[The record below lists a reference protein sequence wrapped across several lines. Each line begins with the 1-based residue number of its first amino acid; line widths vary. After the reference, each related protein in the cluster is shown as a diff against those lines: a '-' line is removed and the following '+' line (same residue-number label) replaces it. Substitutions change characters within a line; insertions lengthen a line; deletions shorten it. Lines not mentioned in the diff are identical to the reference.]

1 MRNHILLLF
10 TLWISIIVAL
20 PARAEIIRGRVVDAE
35 TKEALQGVDLLC
47 TGAYSRNGTNINY
60 SSHLP
65 TDSLGR
71 FLFYSNTSG
80 KITAKLIGYYP
91 KELNYIAIY
100 DNHRDTVD
108 LGDILLKPSEV
119 MMKALDVKG
128 RMRRFT
134 MSGDTIVFHPEA
146 FHLEKGARLEELIA
160 QLPGVEMGGNGLT
173 FNGKPIR
180 VVMNGER
187 LPGGADFYNNLPA
200 EAVETIKAYNKAS
213 EFSERTGKD
222 DGREDMVLDLKIKKS
237 FLDKFYGDVKG
248 AYQTKKHYEADASV
262 RKLSENNPL
271 MITAAVNDLNKQNRR
286 TMRMSSS
293 NVSKDFGREQYG
305 AAGYQHN
312 WNRKEAGQTL
322 RRNWSASGG
331 VAHDDRW
338 SRNRSDTENFF
349 PGKDYN
355 YTTTSSYLRNHAINP
370 NAEVTFQNAFNVKNT
385 IRFNATFDHKR
396 LRSRSD
402 NRSAQFDTDPYD
414 SWQHPLTTAFDSL
427 SLPGM
432 LLRNRTKSVS
442 EGHSS
447 TVGANATWTHY
458 IKQGS
463 LGLTGAVNYS
473 ESLQDGQ
480 TERLIEHFIGDG
492 LTSTLQQST
501 HTPTKRVSARLTA
514 TASKWVHKNVLLDVN
529 YRFQDT
535 HRHDTE
541 DFFENSMRNES
552 NSYDD
557 RYTSDRHTID
567 VGSTINLNT
576 VQLLPKLSWEAVR
589 EHEDYTRGNLD
600 TTTTRHAM
608 FLQPEL
614 KAKWKI
620 TKMSTLELNYGLR
633 TSQPN
638 LIETLHYRDDSDPLY
653 IREGNPNLRNMH
665 TNTLALTYNATNSKQ
680 QRMLSIGLNFQN
692 SDRAVQ
698 FVQTYNPLTSVYVTH
713 PEMVRGGRQASVS
726 MGLDQGLGN
735 EFRLKSNL
743 TIPYG
748 QMFGYLT
755 RTSESEALQLNRRR
769 SFSPTENLTLSYDH
783 QWLKCSLFTIITM
796 NQLRFSKSPQQNTTL
811 WNERVGANI
820 TLEWKTLT
828 FASSLTEYIRH
839 GYLISSMNDNYLLWD
854 ASVTWKLLKNKARLK
869 LEASDILNQLDTFYA
884 QQGAYQNIYSWR
896 DQMHH
901 FVNISFTYHFDAK
914 KK

>member
-1 MRNHILLLF
+1 M
-10 TLWISIIVAL
+10 IVAL
-20 PARAEIIRGRVVDAE
+20 PVRAEIIRGRVIDAE
-35 TKEALQGVDLLC
+35 TSEVLPGVDLLC
-47 TGAYSRNGTNINY
+47 SGAYKQNGMDIRYN
-60 SSHLP
+60 SHLP

-71 FLFYSNTSG
+71 FLFFSNTSG
-80 KITAKLIGYYP
+80 KITARLIGYYP
-91 KELNYIAIY
+91 KEVNYIAIS
-100 DNHRDTVD
+100 DSDRDTID
-108 LGDILLKPSEV
+108 LGDIKLKFSEV
-119 MMKALDVKG
+119 LMKALEVKG

-213 EFSERTGKD
+213 EFSERTGRD
-222 DGREDMVLDLKIKKS
+222 DGSEDMVLDLKIKKS

-248 AYQTKKHYEADASV
+248 AYQTPKHYEADASV

-293 NVSKDFGREQYG
+293 NFSKDFGREQYG

-322 RRNWSASGG
+322 RRNWSVSGG

-349 PGKDYN
+349 PGEDYN

-396 LRSRSD
+396 LRSRND
-402 NRSAQFDTDPYD
+402 NRSAQFDNDPYE
-414 SWQHPLTTAFDSL
+414 SWQQPLVTAFDSL

-432 LLRNRTKSVS
+432 LLRNRTRSAS

-447 TVGANATWTHY
+447 AVGANATWTHY
-458 IKQGS
+458 IKKGS
-463 LGLTGAVNYS
+463 LSLTGAVNYS

-480 TERLIEHFIGDG
+480 TERIIEHFIGDG

-501 HTPTKRVSARLTA
+501 HTPTKRMLVRLTA
-514 TASKWVHKNVLLDVN
+514 SASKWVHENVLLNVN
-529 YRFQDT
+529 YRFHDT

-541 DFFENSMRNES
+541 DFFENDMRNEP

-557 RYTSDRHTID
+557 RYTSDRHTME

-620 TKMSTLELNYGLR
+620 TKMSSLELNYGLR

-653 IREGNPNLRNMH
+653 IREGNPDLCNMH
-665 TNTLALTYNATNSKQ
+665 TNTLALSYNATNSKR
-680 QRMLSIGLNFQN
+680 QRMLNIGLNFQN

-698 FVQTYNPLTSVYVTH
+698 FVQTYNPQTSVYVTH

-748 QMFGYLT
+748 QVFGYLT
-755 RTSESEALQLNRRR
+755 RTSETETLQLNRRR
-769 SFSPTENLTLSYDH
+769 SLSPSENLSLS
-783 QWLKCSLFTIITM
+783 
-796 NQLRFSKSPQQNTTL
+796 
-811 WNERVGANI
+811 
-820 TLEWKTLT
+820 
-828 FASSLTEYIRH
+828 
-839 GYLISSMNDNYLLWD
+839 
-854 ASVTWKLLKNKARLK
+854 
-869 LEASDILNQLDTFYA
+869 
-884 QQGAYQNIYSWR
+884 
-896 DQMHH
+896 
-901 FVNISFTYHFDAK
+901 
-914 KK
+914 